1 MPPTLPD
8 QQQPTLAADAILP
21 LEAPVAPQRAFQPPI
36 TRVAPLARGPSAGRG
51 RLVVVSNRV
60 ADLSASHQSGGL
72 AVAVGE
78 ALQATGGLWCGWSGR
93 TSREAWWS
101 GPTIRNFGKVR
112 TATIDL
118 TPAEETGFYS
128 GFSNA
133 CLWPVLHQRLD
144 LAEMRR
150 QDEEQYFAVNERM
163 ATLVDRLLE
172 PGDRIWVHDYHLI
185 PLGEALRR
193 RTVRQAIGFFLHTP
207 FPPPEVFSALPA
219 HASLTRSLFAY
230 DVVAFQTRQD
240 RERFVRYI
248 EETLGGRRLDEER
261 LSAFGQIL
269 RVHACPIGI
278 DAAAFAETARM
289 NADAPEIA
297 GLCSWLG
304 GRRLIA
310 GVDRL
315 DYSKGL
321 PERLRGLETLLE
333 HNPRFRGRVS
343 LLQIAP
349 PTRNGLE
356 SYERVR
362 REVERLVGHINGAYG
377 DLAWVPVHYLHRPM
391 PRALV
396 ASVLRLARVGLV
408 TPLNDGMN
416 LVAKEYVAA
425 QDPTDPGMLVLS
437 RFAGAAE
444 QMREAVLVN
453 PHDPQEVADGLRRA
467 LEMLPAE
474 RRERHQALWR
484 RIATQDVAWWRERFL
499 SALEDASGAR
509 IAAAAPVSAMSMAG

>member
-8 QQQPTLAADAILP
+8 QQQPSPAADPFLP
-21 LEAPVAPQRAFQPPI
+21 RE
-36 TRVAPLARGPSAGRG
+36 APLARQRTFPALVARIPPLARAPAGDRG

-78 ALQATGGLWCGWSGR
+78 ALRATGGLWCGWSGR
-93 TSREAWWS
+93 TSHEAWW
-101 GPTIRNFGKVR
+101 GAPTIRNFGRIR

-118 TPAEETGFYS
+118 TPAEAAGFYC
-128 GFSNA
+128 GFSNG
-133 CLWPVLHQRLD
+133 CLWPVLHERLD
-144 LAEMRR
+144 LAEIRR
-150 QDEEQYFAVNERM
+150 QDEKPYFAVNERM
-163 ATLVDRLLE
+163 AALLDSLLQ
-172 PGDRIWVHDYHLI
+172 PGDRIWVHDYHFM

-193 RTVRQAIGFFLHTP
+193 RSIRQAIGFFLHTP
-207 FPPPEVFSALPA
+207 FPSPETFRALPA
-219 HASLTRSLFAY
+219 HEALARALFAY

-240 RERFVRYI
+240 RENFARYV
-248 EETLGGRRLDEER
+248 EEALGGRRLDEER

-297 GLCSWLG
+297 GLAHWLG
-304 GRRLIA
+304 GRGLIA

-333 HNPRFRGRVS
+333 QDPRFHRRVS
-343 LLQIAP
+343 LLQVAP
-349 PTRNGLE
+349 PTREGVE
-356 SYERVR
+356 CYDRVR
-362 REVERLVGHINGAYG
+362 REFEQLVGRINGAHG
-377 DLAWVPVHYLHRPM
+377 DLGWVPVQYLHRPL
-391 PRALV
+391 PRALL
-396 ASVLRLARVGLV
+396 AAVLRLARVGLV

-425 QDPTDPGMLVLS
+425 QDAADPGVLVLS

-444 QMREAVLVN
+444 QMQEAVLVN
-453 PHDPQEVADGLRRA
+453 PHDPHEVADGLRRA
-467 LEMLPAE
+467 LTMRAGE
-474 RRERHQALWR
+474 RRDRHQALWR
-484 RIATQDVAWWRERFL
+484 RVATQDVAWWRERFL

-509 IAAAAPVSAMSMAG
+509 IAATAPIAAMSMAG